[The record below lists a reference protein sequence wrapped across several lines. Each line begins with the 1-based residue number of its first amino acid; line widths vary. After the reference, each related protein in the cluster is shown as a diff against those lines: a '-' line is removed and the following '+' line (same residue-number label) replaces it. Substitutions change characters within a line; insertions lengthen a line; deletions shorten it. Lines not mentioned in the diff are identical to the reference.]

1 MKRLYVMIQIKRA
14 YDEPSEDDGARVLV
28 DRMWP
33 RGISKEDLNYDKWL
47 KGLAPSNDLRK
58 WYDHDADKFEE
69 FSKRYKKE
77 LEDHQEQV
85 DKLISLHKDHS
96 KLTLIYAAKDEEH
109 NNAAVLKEYLKENM

>member
-1 MKRLYVMIQIKRA
+1 MIQIKRA
-14 YDEPSEDDGARVLV
+14 YDEPSKDDGARVLV